1 MKFKSKILAL
11 QQPLFYIETVDLNRE
26 KNHFT
31 QEKIS
36 IQNGKTQEISSLALI
51 SEDVVILDI
60 QMQFSTP
67 QTIQS
72 EITGESIVM
81 NFICCNNVEANID
94 AVESEK
100 YTIENT
106 HNILYA
112 SNFNGTFKIP
122 AFETIDY
129 LSIVLSLKYYQE
141 LINDNWELHPKF
153 TAAIRQKKSSYLAP
167 KYVPFDPAIQ
177 WVIHE
182 IKNCK
187 HEGVIKK
194 MYIEAKIKELL
205 ILQLEAL
212 LEQSQKKDP
221 TIQDEDY
228 QKLLEAKSI
237 LEANFTDAP
246 TLPELSR
253 MVSLNE
259 FKLKKGFK
267 SCFDT
272 TIKGYVT
279 QLRMEY
285 AKKLFQNKES
295 NVGEVAY
302 KCGYKDVS
310 HFSAAFKF
318 FYGFTP
324 ISFRKINLGAKLYF
338 LYWDF
343 LEVLSFDILSFD
355 LCVI

>member
-1 MKFKSKILAL
+1 MKFKSKILTH
-11 QQPLFYIETVDLNRE
+11 QEPIITIETADLFNPASTFLE
-26 KNHFT
+26 
-31 QEKIS
+31 EKIN
-36 IQNGKTQEISSLALI
+36 IQNGKREEITSKNLI
-51 SEDVVILDI
+51 SDGIVILDT
-60 QMQFSTP
+60 QMRFSTP
-67 QTIQS
+67 QTIES

-81 NFICCNNVEANID
+81 NFICCNNVEAIID
-94 AVESEK
+94 HVESEK
-100 YTIENT
+100 FTTENT

-112 SNFNGTFKIP
+112 SNFNASFEIP
-122 AFETIDY
+122 AFEDINY
-129 LSIVLSLKYYQE
+129 LSIVLSLDYYQE
-141 LINDNWELHPKF
+141 LINENWNLHPNF
-153 TAAIRQKKSSYLAP
+153 SATISQKKSSYLAP
-167 KYVPFDPAIQ
+167 KSVPFNPAIQ
-177 WVIHE
+177 WIIHE
-182 IKNCK
+182 IKSCK
-187 HEGVIKK
+187 YKGAIQK
-194 MYIEAKIKELL
+194 MYLDAKIKELL

-212 LEQSQKKDP
+212 LEKSQKKNI

-228 QKLLEAKSI
+228 HKLLEAKSI
-237 LEANFTDAP
+237 LEANFTNAP

-285 AKKLFQNKES
+285 AKTLFQNKES

-343 LEVLSFDILSFD
+343 LEVLSVDVLSLD
-355 LCVI
+355 VCMI